1 MPLPSDW
8 FTPLPRQEIAI
19 RGLLD
24 RRQAALWA
32 FMGAGKTASTLAA
45 LWETH
50 LDMLLEGAVIVA
62 PKTVSLSTW
71 PAEMADW
78 CQFRMFDHAHLATK
92 QGIDRWRAG
101 ERIVY
106 LINYDRLPQFWKL
119 LEEAHKRG
127 RIPASHMVFD
137 ELSKTKSHKSVRMR
151 PWWKKW
157 HGIWTGAHQGRVWG
171 LTGTPMPNDLTELF
185 GQIRTI
191 DGGRRLGTTWT
202 GFLNRWFDSD
212 YMGWKFTPKQ
222 GAREEILQRIS
233 DIVIVVPAEGEIPVQ
248 IEDIEVTLPDAAM
261 TAYKRMQKDFV
272 LQWRQWRDR
281 KSAEPGEIVAVN
293 EAVLTGKLQQLA
305 GGFLYDENREV
316 AAVHEAKLDALEK
329 LLKRGHLFVATFYQ
343 HETDRLL
350 ERFPQARMFDV
361 CLIPDWNAGKIP
373 LMIAKPQSAGH
384 GLNLQYGPCSTVV
397 YYTLPWSGDYYEQF
411 FKRIARPGQKK
422 PHVDVVHLIAKGTI
436 DEVILATL
444 RERSSSQRKTV
455 SIMDSLSRLEET

>member
-1 MPLPSDW
+1 MNLPPDW
-8 FTPLPRQEIAI
+8 FIPLPRQEIAI

-45 LWETH
+45 LWEQH
-50 LDMLLEGAVIVA
+50 LDLMLEGAVIVA
-62 PKTVSLSTW
+62 PKTVSLATW

-78 CQFRMFDHAHLATK
+78 AQFATFKHAHLATRE
-92 QGIDRWRAG
+92 GIARWRAG

-106 LINYDRLPQFWKL
+106 LINYDRLPQFWRL
-119 LEEAHKRG
+119 LEESQRRG
-127 RIPASHMVFD
+127 HIPANLIVFD
-137 ELSKTKSHKSVRMR
+137 ELSKTKSHKSVRMK

-157 HGIWTGAHQGRVWG
+157 HGVWTGAHGGRVWG

-191 DGGRRLGTTWT
+191 DGGRRLGATWT

-248 IEDIEVTLPDAAM
+248 IEDIEVTLPDAAV

-272 LQWRQWRDR
+272 LQWQQR
-281 KSAEPGEIVAVN
+281 EVVAVN

-305 GGFLYDENREV
+305 GGFLYDENRDV
-316 AAVHEAKLDALEK
+316 AKVHEAKLDALEK
-329 LLKRGHLFVATFYQ
+329 LLPRGNLFVATFYE

-361 CLIPDWNAGKIP
+361 SLIEEWNAGKIP
-373 LMIAKPQSAGH
+373 LLIAKPQSAGH
-384 GLNLQYGPCSTVV
+384 GLNLQFGGSIVV

-411 FKRIARPGQKK
+411 YKRIARPGQKK
-422 PHVDVVHLIAKGTI
+422 PYVDVIHLIARGTI

-444 RERSSSQRKTV
+444 RERSSSQRRTV
-455 SIMDSLSRLEET
+455 SIMEGLARMEET